1 MSFARDKG
9 AVMLIRTMEQIEAE
23 GRVISIGHG
32 KATAVRL
39 LTKADG
45 LSFSISE
52 ARGSKAGATTLW
64 YKNHW
69 EANYVRSGSA
79 TLEDCNSG
87 QRWQLE
93 PGVLYCVGPLDQHRI
108 IREVDTDMRLISVF
122 SPPII
127 GQETHDESG
136 AYPPSGEL
144 PPRQGRMTVTTL
156 EDVRNAGLEVNVGGG
171 QVLSQRYLNA
181 ADQMGFSFSSV
192 KVKQGVEAD
201 LWYKNHWEGN
211 LVLDGSL
218 EVTHKTSGEAHILG
232 PGALY
237 LVGPNDPHHIKA
249 LTDVHAI
256 SVFDPPLTG
265 TENHDADGAYPPTGP
280 IPPGPS
286 AER

>member
-1 MSFARDKG
+1 
-9 AVMLIRTMEQIEAE
+9 MLVRTMEQIEVE
-23 GRVISIGHG
+23 GRVISISHG

-45 LSFSISE
+45 LNFSVSE
-52 ARGSKAGATTLW
+52 ARGSKAGVSTLW

-87 QRWQLE
+87 QRWPLA
-93 PGVLYCVGPLDQHRI
+93 PGVLYCVGPLDKHRI
-108 IREVDTDMRLISVF
+108 IREVDSDMRLISVF

-127 GQETHDESG
+127 GQETHDEDG
-136 AYPPSGEL
+136 AYPPSGDL

-156 EDVRNAGLEVNVGGG
+156 EDVRKAGLEVSVNGGRAI
-171 QVLSQRYLNA
+171 SQRYLTV
-181 ADQMGFSFSSV
+181 ADQLGFSFHSV
-192 KVKQGVEAD
+192 KVKESVETD

-211 LVLDGSL
+211 LVLEGSL
-218 EVTHKTSGEAHILG
+218 EVTDKTTGEAHLLG
-232 PGALY
+232 PGGLY
-237 LVGPNDPHHIKA
+237 LVGPDDPHHLKA

-265 TENHDADGAYPPTGP
+265 KEDHDADGAYPPTGP
-280 IPPGPS
+280 LPPGPG
-286 AER
+286 AG

>member
-1 MSFARDKG
+1 MA
-9 AVMLIRTMEQIEAE
+9 QIEAE
-23 GRVISIGHG
+23 GRVISIGYG

-45 LSFSISE
+45 LNFSISE
-52 ARGSKAGATTLW
+52 ARGSKAGASTLW

-79 TLEDCNSG
+79 ILEDCNSG
-87 QRWQLE
+87 QRWPLE
-93 PGVLYCVGPLDQHRI
+93 PGMLYCVGPLDKHRI
-108 IREVDTDMRLISVF
+108 IREVDTDMRMISVF
-122 SPPII
+122 NPPII
-127 GQETHDESG
+127 GQETHGEDG
-136 AYPPSGEL
+136 AYPPSGDL

-156 EDVRNAGLEVNVGGG
+156 EDVRKAGMEVSINGGR
-171 QVLSQRYLNA
+171 VIAQRYLTA

-192 KVKQGVEAD
+192 KVKEGVETD

-218 EVTHKTSGEAHILG
+218 EVTDKTTGDVHILG
-232 PGALY
+232 PGGLY
-237 LVGPNDPHHIKA
+237 LVGPDDPHHLKA

-265 TENHDADGAYPPTGP
+265 NEDHDADGAYPPTGP
-280 IPPGPS
+280 LPPGPGVG
-286 AER
+286 

>member
-1 MSFARDKG
+1 
-9 AVMLIRTMEQIEAE
+9 MLVRTMAQIEAE
-23 GRVISIGHG
+23 GRVISIGYG

-45 LSFSISE
+45 LNFSISE
-52 ARGSKAGATTLW
+52 ARGSKAGASTLW

-79 TLEDCNSG
+79 ILEDCNSG
-87 QRWQLE
+87 QRWPLE
-93 PGVLYCVGPLDQHRI
+93 PGMLYCVGPLDKHRI
-108 IREVDTDMRLISVF
+108 IREVDTDMRMISVF
-122 SPPII
+122 NPPII
-127 GQETHDESG
+127 GQETHGEDG
-136 AYPPSGEL
+136 AYPPSGDL

-156 EDVRNAGLEVNVGGG
+156 EDVRKAGMEVSINGGR
-171 QVLSQRYLNA
+171 VIAQRYLTA

-192 KVKQGVEAD
+192 KVKEGVETD

-218 EVTHKTSGEAHILG
+218 EVTDKTTGDVHILG
-232 PGALY
+232 PGGLY
-237 LVGPNDPHHIKA
+237 LVGPDDPHHLKA

-265 TENHDADGAYPPTGP
+265 NEDHDADGASPPTGP
-280 IPPGPS
+280 LPPGPGVG
-286 AER
+286 